1 MDLNWLFEATNC
13 RVVSDSRMDCLTGPG
28 SGRAHLWE
36 MKVGGRSSNRFNAQ
50 SSYAPPVV
58 VDFASPDVRI
68 NDFATSGNDTIVITG
83 RKFGPVSQEG
93 KWSSMIDI
101 IGISTWERG
110 DDFTQFNSSDC
121 FVSEPHTAIT
131 CKVSEGVGDS
141 LKWDVI
147 VDEQLS
153 VIMTTSYGSPQI
165 RRFMATKGGSHVVE
179 SDSGSISG
187 LSTMGGEIVDIE
199 GIHFGPCT
207 TMGS

>member
-50 SSYAPPVV
+50 SSYAAPVV

-101 IGISTWERG
+101 IVPSPSIFYVLVIFYVVISRGTCRVCCVCVFFCALVLCVHAQWADAQTVCAHTRQEQTVCGVQSVCLHERQR
-110 DDFTQFNSSDC
+110 DDEK
-121 FVSEPHTAIT
+121 SEAGRHG
-131 CKVSEGVGDS
+131 GVVQKKD
-141 LKWDVI
+141 
-147 VDEQLS
+147 
-153 VIMTTSYGSPQI
+153 
-165 RRFMATKGGSHVVE
+165 
-179 SDSGSISG
+179 
-187 LSTMGGEIVDIE
+187 
-199 GIHFGPCT
+199 
-207 TMGS
+207 